1 MWNRGSSR
9 SAALE
14 RAKAQLSGRR
24 LTSSG
29 TGKNTRSSTRN
40 ANLGNDMLQARLAPL
55 HGLSDLSSEDAESED
70 NDHNDLPKVQPQ
82 IAVSLDSQFV
92 IGGGSRFLKKPG
104 SSATADRQLLG
115 TGRASAD
122 ASALKLVPQGSSQ
135 GVELSSLVLTEEHI
149 RNHKNKKLGP
159 DTRTELT
166 ESQKPVI
173 SVQSSNKLSMAG
185 SKFFKKNISSLV
197 DQKDEDSTPVGCSK
211 APTWMASH
219 TESDLDS
226 DEEDMRRLLGESV
239 DSQNGSL
246 TNVQR
251 QSSQMISEYKEMSP
265 VSSAFTAHRHK
276 IPSSPPSSPEGLS
289 ASRSGPLRPVVTQVS
304 MNSATVHRQV
314 RSLGEPFSYVSNDD
328 TLSKTSVASNDFKL
342 NVMTLDDLAPVA
354 FETTEMSKEKANKSP
369 RGFEEFKPSSAE
381 TISLT
386 DRCKE
391 ALVEYE
397 SDFESEIQTETALS
411 ANEVS
416 KYFSGG
422 DKYSSSMA
430 TQPQSHSSSSHS
442 NDKHTLSENLSKS
455 SNDNYSK
462 SESSLS
468 PSKSSNTR
476 SYTSDATITQN
487 EPRSAG
493 RPVKDATVQTQRDG
507 LTCTWYSGQAVPGPS
522 VGMSYADPT
531 LVASHTISAEAVEAL
546 SAYSPAVFALNDMLK
561 QQLAL
566 TRSFIESSRHL
577 HHNIMES
584 LGPADYRYTTLEE
597 TKEFIF
603 CNSSPKLTM
612 EDALEEVMQEM
623 REYHY
628 I

>member
-422 DKYSSSMA
+422 G
-430 TQPQSHSSSSHS
+430 
-442 NDKHTLSENLSKS
+442 
-455 SNDNYSK
+455 
-462 SESSLS
+462 